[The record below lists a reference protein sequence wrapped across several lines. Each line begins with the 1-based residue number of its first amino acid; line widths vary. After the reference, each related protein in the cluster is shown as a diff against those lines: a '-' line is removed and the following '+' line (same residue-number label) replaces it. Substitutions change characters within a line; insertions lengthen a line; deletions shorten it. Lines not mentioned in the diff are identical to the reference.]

1 MVQIIGRIYR
11 IVSSE
16 CDGTYIGSTT
26 QQLNMRFSGH
36 KSHYKMYLA
45 GNMNYLTS
53 FEVLKF
59 TDAKIELIH
68 EGLFDGKT
76 DLEKFEGDTIR
87 TTPNAVNKIVAGRS
101 MQEYYE
107 YNKEAILARKN
118 TKCTCATCGGKYTL
132 ASKAKHFRTK
142 KHRDATSSSESSI
155 SSEQF
160 QTDQEGEEHE
170 EEEQDE
176 PILEHPRTKK
186 HYHNNNFENS
196 RRRFFEGF

>member
-107 YNKEAILARKN
+107 YNKETIAQKHQQYYEANQDAIHTWRK
-118 TKCTCATCGGKYTL
+118 TKCTCPTCGGEYTL
-132 ASKAKHFRTK
+132 RNKSQHFKTK
-142 KHRDATSSSESSI
+142 MHQDAVSSAHTSSTG
-155 SSEQF
+155 SEQ
-160 QTDQEGEEHE
+160 EEAE
-170 EEEQDE
+170 DE
-176 PILEHPRTKK
+176 PL
-186 HYHNNNFENS
+186 
-196 RRRFFEGF
+196 